1 MINQELALKII
12 RTLSQYRPKR
22 IAVFGS
28 YVRGEQQPESDLD
41 ILIDFMDRKSLFD
54 LVHIENELS
63 NALGIKVDLVTEN
76 SLSPYLKPYIHNEL
90 QVIYG

>member
-54 LVHIENELS
+54 LVHIENEL
-63 NALGIKVDLVTEN
+63 
-76 SLSPYLKPYIHNEL
+76 
-90 QVIYG
+90 